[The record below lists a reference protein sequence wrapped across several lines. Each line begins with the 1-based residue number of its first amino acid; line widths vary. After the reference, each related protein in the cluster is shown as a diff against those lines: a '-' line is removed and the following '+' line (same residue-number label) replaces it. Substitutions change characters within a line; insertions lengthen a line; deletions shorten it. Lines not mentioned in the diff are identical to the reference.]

1 MRTLAT
7 RRRLH
12 VTKGVLLAFI
22 IGTLVALAFR
32 AFWYAAQIRSPRYP
46 PDWASMELMM
56 WVSGWEILLWPAS
69 FLLLIEDGSS
79 KAEQSLTFW
88 QCVAMLLNG
97 ASYALSY
104 KLVRALAY
112 RARGSRKT
120 SD

>member
-32 AFWYAAQIRSPRYP
+32 VFWYAAQSALLDP

-56 WVSGWEILLWPAS
+56 WVSGWEVLLWPAS
-69 FLLLIEDGSS
+69 FLLLVEDGSS
-79 KAEQSLTFW
+79 KAEQSLTVW

-112 RARGSRKT
+112 RARGSRKA